1 PPPPPPP
8 PPPEPAPAPVLAAPP
23 APVFPPLPVIA
34 AVVGGPRPFLL
45 LADGQKWLPGG
56 RLAGLVL
63 QAIDDT
69 TMVFEDGQGNVLR
82 KPR

>member
-1 PPPPPPP
+1 M
-8 PPPEPAPAPVLAAPP
+8 VAAPP
-23 APVFPPLPVIA
+23 APVFPPLPAIA

-45 LADGQKWLPGG
+45 LTDGRKWLPGG
-56 RLAGLVL
+56 RVAGLVL